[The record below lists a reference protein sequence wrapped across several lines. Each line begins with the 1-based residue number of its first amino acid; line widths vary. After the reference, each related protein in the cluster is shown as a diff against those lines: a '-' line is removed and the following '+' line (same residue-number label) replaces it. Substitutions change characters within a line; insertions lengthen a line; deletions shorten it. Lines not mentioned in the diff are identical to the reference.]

1 MDSRAPKTIGS
12 LKQGGVRMKIKI
24 VGASGGE
31 VTGSAY
37 LVETANAKVLIDA
50 GMFQGGKDT
59 EEKNK
64 LPEGADPR
72 SLDALLLT
80 HAHLDHT
87 GRVPLLLKHGYRGA
101 IYATSAT
108 LDLADII
115 LQDSA
120 RIQMQDASR
129 KNRYHPENHAVPL
142 YAIEDMILFRSL
154 GKSIELHQPIP
165 VADGITARFYEAGHM
180 LGSTSIELTVH
191 EKGSSKVIVFSG
203 DLGPYEQPIVRP
215 FEQLPHADLVFL
227 ESTYG
232 NRNHRPYAETMREF
246 EQIIQKAVEQ
256 KGKILIP
263 AFAIGRTQQI
273 LYHLAILFF
282 QKKVPPFPVFVDSPM
297 AIEAGKVFAQHPDL
311 FDEEA
316 IDWKNQGLLPL
327 DRTWFKFINS
337 VEESKQLNDINGPCA
352 ILAGS
357 GMCNGG
363 RIKHHLKFNLPNPT
377 THVLIVGFQG
387 YGSLGRQ
394 LVEGAEQVKIY
405 GESIN
410 VRATIHTLN
419 GLSAHAGQN
428 DLLKWFSS
436 LGAEKPRVILTHGEN
451 PQRKALASQ
460 IENSFNL
467 KPLLPELNE
476 VVEL

>member
-1 MDSRAPKTIGS
+1 
-12 LKQGGVRMKIKI
+12 MKIKI
-24 VGASGGE
+24 VGAAGGE

-37 LVETANAKVLIDA
+37 LVETKNAKVLIDA
-50 GMFQGGKDT
+50 GMFQGGKAT
-59 EEKNK
+59 EEKNR

-87 GRVPLLLKHGYRGA
+87 GRVPLLLKHGYKGS

-108 LDLADII
+108 LDLAEIV

-120 RIQMQDASR
+120 KIQMQDASR
-129 KNRYHPENHAVPL
+129 KNRYHPEKHTEPL
-142 YAIEDMILFRSL
+142 YTPEDMRSFRSQ
-154 GKSIELHQPIP
+154 GKSIELHQPIH

-180 LGSTSIELTVH
+180 LGSTSIELTVQ
-191 EKGSSKVIVFSG
+191 ENGSSKVIVFSG

-215 FEQLPHADLVFL
+215 FEELPYADLVFL

-232 NRNHRPYAETMREF
+232 NRNHRPYFETMKEF
-246 EQIIQKAVEQ
+246 EKIIQKAVEQ

-273 LYHLAILFF
+273 LYQLAILFF

-297 AIEAGKVFAQHPDL
+297 AIEAGKVFAHHPDL

-316 IDWKNQGLLPL
+316 TDWKNQGLLPL
-327 DRTWFKFINS
+327 DRKWFKFTTS
-337 VEESKQLNDINGPCA
+337 VEESKQLNDLNGPCA
-352 ILAGS
+352 ILSGA

-363 RIKHHLKFNLPNPT
+363 RIQHHLKFNLPHEST
-377 THVLIVGFQG
+377 QVLIVGYQG

-394 LVEGAEQVKIY
+394 LVDGAKQVRIH
-405 GESIN
+405 GENID
-410 VRATIHTLN
+410 VQATVYTLN

-428 DLLKWFSS
+428 DLLKWFNP
-436 LGAEKPRVILTHGEN
+436 LGRAKPRVILTHGEN
-451 PQRKALASQ
+451 PQREALAAE
-460 IENSFNL
+460 IEKNYGL
-467 KPLLPELNE
+467 KSLLPKLNE
-476 VVEL
+476 VVEI

>member
-1 MDSRAPKTIGS
+1 
-12 LKQGGVRMKIKI
+12 MKIKV
-24 VGASGGE
+24 VGAAGGE

-50 GMFQGGKDT
+50 GMFQGSKST
-59 EEKNK
+59 EEKNR

-87 GRVPLLLKHGYRGA
+87 GRIPLLLKHGYQGA
-101 IYATSAT
+101 IYATPAT
-108 LDLADII
+108 LDLAEIV

-120 RIQMQDASR
+120 KIQKQDAAR
-129 KNRYHPENHAVPL
+129 KKRNQLEKFMGAL
-142 YAIEDMILFRSL
+142 YKPEDMTSFRSQ
-154 GKSIELHQPIP
+154 GKIIEMHQSIP
-165 VADGITARFYEAGHM
+165 VADGVTARFYEAGHM
-180 LGSTSIELTVH
+180 LGSASIELTVR
-191 EKGSSKVIVFSG
+191 EKGGSKVIVFSG

-215 FEQLPHADLVFL
+215 FEQLPYADLVFL

-232 NRNHRPYAETMREF
+232 NRNHRPYAETMQEF

-282 QKKVPPFPVFVDSPM
+282 QKKIPPFPVFVDSPM
-297 AIEAGKVFAQHPDL
+297 AIEAGKVFAHHPDL

-316 IDWKNQGLLPL
+316 MDWKNQGVLPL
-327 DRTWFKFINS
+327 DRTWFKFITTA
-337 VEESKQLNDINGPCA
+337 EESKQLNELNGPCV
-352 ILAGS
+352 ILAGT

-363 RIKHHLKFNLPNPT
+363 RIQHHLKFNLPNPA

-394 LVEGAEQVKIY
+394 LVDGASQVKIH
-405 GESIN
+405 GENIN
-410 VRATIHTLN
+410 VLASVHTLS

-428 DLLKWFSS
+428 DLLRWFAS
-436 LGAEKPRVILTHGEN
+436 LGKTKPKVMLTHGED
-451 PQRKALASQ
+451 PQREALAAQ
-460 IENSFNL
+460 IEKSYGL
-467 KPLLPELNE
+467 KPLLPQLNE
-476 VVEL
+476 VIEI

>member
-1 MDSRAPKTIGS
+1 M
-12 LKQGGVRMKIKI
+12 VKIKV
-24 VGASGGE
+24 VGAAGGE

-37 LVETANAKVLIDA
+37 LVETANAKVMIDA
-50 GMFQGGKDT
+50 GMFQGGKAT
-59 EEKNK
+59 EEKNR

-108 LDLADII
+108 LDLAEIV
-115 LQDSA
+115 LQDA
-120 RIQMQDASR
+120 AKIQMQDAAR
-129 KNRYHPENHAVPL
+129 KNRYHPEAHAEAL
-142 YAIEDMILFRSL
+142 YTPEDMSSFRSQ
-154 GKSIELHQPIP
+154 GKSIELHQPIS
-165 VADGITARFYEAGHM
+165 VADGVTARFYEAGHM
-180 LGSTSIELTVH
+180 LGSTSIELTVQ

-215 FEQLPHADLVFL
+215 FEQLPYADLVFL

-232 NRNHRPYAETMREF
+232 NRNHRPYAETMKEF

-297 AIEAGKVFAQHPDL
+297 AIEAGKVFAHHPDL

-316 IDWKNQGLLPL
+316 TDWKNQGLLPL
-327 DRTWFKFINS
+327 DRAWFKFTTS
-337 VEESKQLNDINGPCA
+337 VEESKQLNDLNGPCA
-352 ILAGS
+352 ILAGA

-363 RIKHHLKFNLPNPT
+363 RIQHHLKFNLPYPT
-377 THVLIVGFQG
+377 THVLIVGYQG

-394 LVEGAEQVKIY
+394 LVDGVKQVKIH
-405 GESIN
+405 GEN
-410 VRATIHTLN
+410 VDVRATVHTLN
-419 GLSAHAGQN
+419 GFSAHAGQN
-428 DLLKWFSS
+428 DLLKWFAP
-436 LGAEKPRVILTHGEN
+436 LGRTKPKVMLTHGEN
-451 PQRKALASQ
+451 PQREALASQ
-460 IENSFNL
+460 IEKNYSL
-467 KPLLPELNE
+467 KPSLPQLNE
-476 VVEL
+476 VIEII

>member
-1 MDSRAPKTIGS
+1 M
-12 LKQGGVRMKIKI
+12 MKIKI
-24 VGASGGE
+24 VGAAGGE

-37 LVETANAKVLIDA
+37 LVETANVKVMIDA
-50 GMFQGGKDT
+50 GMFQGGKAS
-59 EEKNK
+59 EEKNR

-72 SLDALLLT
+72 TLDALLLT

-87 GRVPLLLKHGYRGA
+87 GRVPLLLRHGYRGA

-108 LDLADII
+108 LDLAEIV

-120 RIQMQDASR
+120 KIQMQDAAR
-129 KNRYHPENHAVPL
+129 KNRYNPEKHMEPL
-142 YAIEDMILFRSL
+142 YTPEDMVSFRSQ
-154 GKSIELHQPIP
+154 GKSVELHQPVH
-165 VADGITARFYEAGHM
+165 VADGVTARFYEAGHM
-180 LGSTSIELTVH
+180 LGSTSIELTVQ

-232 NRNHRPYAETMREF
+232 NRNHRPYAETMKEF
-246 EQIIQKAVEQ
+246 EKIIQKAVEQ

-273 LYHLAILFF
+273 LYQLAILFF
-282 QKKVPPFPVFVDSPM
+282 QKKIPPFPVFVDSPM
-297 AIEAGKVFAQHPDL
+297 AIEAGKVFAHHPDL

-316 IDWKNQGLLPL
+316 TDWKNQGLLPL
-327 DRTWFKFINS
+327 DRTWFKFITS
-337 VEESKQLNDINGPCA
+337 VEESKQLNDMNGPCA
-352 ILAGS
+352 ILAGA

-363 RIKHHLKFNLPNPT
+363 RIQHHLKFNLPHPAT
-377 THVLIVGFQG
+377 QVLIVGYQG

-394 LVEGAEQVKIY
+394 LVDGANKVKIH
-405 GESIN
+405 GE
-410 VRATIHTLN
+410 TIDVKAAIYTLN

-428 DLLKWFSS
+428 DLLKWFAS
-436 LGAEKPRVILTHGEN
+436 LGRVKPKVILTHGEN
-451 PQRKALASQ
+451 PQREALASE
-460 IENSFNL
+460 IEKSYSL

-476 VVEL
+476 VIEI

>member
-1 MDSRAPKTIGS
+1 ME
-12 LKQGGVRMKIKI
+12 IKV
-24 VGASGGE
+24 VGAASGE

-37 LVETANAKVLIDA
+37 LVKTADAKVMIDA
-50 GMFQGGKDT
+50 GMFQGGKAT
-59 EEKNK
+59 EEKNRM
-64 LPEGADPR
+64 PIGADPS

-87 GRVPLLLKHGYRGA
+87 GRVPLLLKHGYRNP

-108 LDLADII
+108 LDLSTIV
-115 LQDSA
+115 LQDA
-120 RIQMQDASR
+120 AKIQMQDAAR
-129 KNRYHPENHAVPL
+129 KNRYHPEMHAEAL
-142 YAIEDMILFRSL
+142 YTPEDMATFRSQS
-154 GKSIELHQPIP
+154 KSVELHQPIH

-180 LGSTSIELTVH
+180 LGSTSIELTVQ
-191 EKGSSKVIVFSG
+191 ENGNSKVIVFSG

-215 FEQLPHADLVFL
+215 FEQLPYADLVFL

-232 NRNHRPYAETMREF
+232 DRNHRPYAETMKEF

-297 AIEAGKVFAQHPDL
+297 AIEAGKVFAHHPDL
-311 FDEEA
+311 FDDEA

-327 DRTWFKFINS
+327 DCNWFKFTAS
-337 VEESKQLNDINGPCA
+337 AEESKQLNDFDGLCA
-352 ILAGS
+352 ILAGA

-363 RIKHHLKFNLPNPT
+363 RIQHHLKFNLPNPAT
-377 THVLIVGFQG
+377 QVLIVGYQG

-394 LVEGAEQVKIY
+394 LVEGAQQVKIY
-405 GESIN
+405 GQEID
-410 VRATIHTLN
+410 VRATVHTLN
-419 GLSAHAGQN
+419 GLSAHAGQD

-436 LGAEKPRVILTHGEN
+436 LARAKPKVMLTHGEN
-451 PQRKALASQ
+451 PQREALASE
-460 IENSFNL
+460 IEKRYGL
-467 KPLLPELNE
+467 KPLLPQLNE
-476 VVEL
+476 RVEI

>member
-1 MDSRAPKTIGS
+1 
-12 LKQGGVRMKIKI
+12 MKIKI
-24 VGASGGE
+24 VGAAGGE

-37 LVETANAKVLIDA
+37 LVETKNARVMIDA
-50 GMFQGGKDT
+50 GMFQGGKAT

-87 GRVPLLLKHGYRGA
+87 GRVPLLLRHGYRGP

-108 LDLADII
+108 LDLAEII

-120 RIQMQDASR
+120 KIQKQDAAR
-129 KNRYHPENHAVPL
+129 KNKYHPEKPVEPL
-142 YAIEDMILFRSL
+142 YTPEDMASFRSQ
-154 GKSIELHQPIP
+154 GKTIELHQPIP
-165 VADGITARFYEAGHM
+165 VAEGITARFYEAGHM
-180 LGSTSIELTVH
+180 LGSTSIELTVQ
-191 EKGSSKVIVFSG
+191 ENGSSKVIVFSG
-203 DLGPYEQPIVRP
+203 DLGPYDQPIVRA
-215 FEQLPHADLVFL
+215 FEELPYADLVFL

-232 NRNHRPYAETMREF
+232 NRSHRPYSETIKEF
-246 EQIIQKAVEQ
+246 EKIIQKAVEQ

-297 AIEAGKVFAQHPDL
+297 AIEAGKVFAHHPDL
-311 FDEEA
+311 FDDEA
-316 IDWKNQGLLPL
+316 TDWKKQGVIPL
-327 DRTWFKFINS
+327 DRNWFKFTSS
-337 VEESKQLNDINGPCA
+337 VEESKQLNALNGPCA

-363 RIKHHLKFNLPNPT
+363 RIQHHLKFNLPHPST
-377 THVLIVGFQG
+377 QVLIVGFQG

-394 LVEGAEQVKIY
+394 LVDGAKQVKIH
-405 GESIN
+405 GEN
-410 VRATIHTLN
+410 VNVGAAISTLN

-428 DLLKWFSS
+428 DLLKWFDS
-436 LGAEKPRVILTHGEN
+436 LGKGKPRVVLTHGEN
-451 PQRKALASQ
+451 PQREALAAQ
-460 IENSFNL
+460 IEKNYGL
-467 KPLLPELNE
+467 KPHLPQLNE
-476 VVEL
+476 TMEF

>member
-1 MDSRAPKTIGS
+1 
-12 LKQGGVRMKIKI
+12 MKIKI
-24 VGASGGE
+24 VGAAGGE

-37 LVETANAKVLIDA
+37 LVETANAKVMVDA
-50 GMFQGGKDT
+50 GMFQGGKVT
-59 EEKNK
+59 EEKNR

-87 GRVPLLLKHGYRGA
+87 GRVPLLLRHGYQNT

-108 LDLADII
+108 LDLAEII

-120 RIQMQDASR
+120 KIQMQDASR
-129 KNRYHPENHAVPL
+129 KNRYHPEKHTEPL
-142 YAIEDMILFRSL
+142 YTPEDMSSFRSQ
-154 GKSIELHQPIP
+154 GKNVELHQFIP
-165 VADGITARFYEAGHM
+165 VADGITACFYEAGHM
-180 LGSTSIELTVH
+180 LGSTSIELTVQ
-191 EKGSSKVIVFSG
+191 ENGSSKVIVFSG

-215 FEQLPHADLVFL
+215 FEQLSHADLVFL

-232 NRNHRPYAETMREF
+232 NRNHRPYVETMKEF
-246 EQIIQKAVEQ
+246 EQIIQKAVTQ

-297 AIEAGKVFAQHPDL
+297 AIEAGKVFAHHPDL

-316 IDWKNQGLLPL
+316 TDWKNQRLLPL
-327 DRTWFKFINS
+327 NRTWFKFITS
-337 VEESKQLNDINGPCA
+337 VEESKQLNDLNGPCV
-352 ILAGS
+352 ILAGA

-363 RIKHHLKFNLPNPT
+363 RIQHHLKFNLPNPT
-377 THVLIVGFQG
+377 THVLIVGYQG

-394 LVEGAEQVKIY
+394 LVDGAKQVKIH
-405 GESIN
+405 GENIN
-410 VRATIHTLN
+410 VRATVHTLN

-428 DLLKWFSS
+428 DLLKWFNS
-436 LGAEKPRVILTHGEN
+436 LRREKPKVILTHGEN
-451 PQRKALASQ
+451 PQREALASQ
-460 IENSFNL
+460 IEKSYGL
-467 KPLLPELNE
+467 KAMLPQLNE
-476 VVEL
+476 VVEI

>member
-1 MDSRAPKTIGS
+1 
-12 LKQGGVRMKIKI
+12 MKIKI
-24 VGASGGE
+24 VGAAGGE

-37 LVETANAKVLIDA
+37 LVETANVKVMIDA
-50 GMFQGGKDT
+50 GMFQGGKAS
-59 EEKNK
+59 EEKNR

-72 SLDALLLT
+72 TLDALLLT

-87 GRVPLLLKHGYRGA
+87 GRVPLLLRHGYRGA

-108 LDLADII
+108 LDLAEIV

-120 RIQMQDASR
+120 KIQMQDAAR
-129 KNRYHPENHAVPL
+129 KNRYNPEKHMEPL
-142 YAIEDMILFRSL
+142 YTPEDMVSFRSQ
-154 GKSIELHQPIP
+154 GKSVELHQPVH
-165 VADGITARFYEAGHM
+165 VADGVTARFYEAGHM
-180 LGSTSIELTVH
+180 LGSTSIELTVQ

-232 NRNHRPYAETMREF
+232 NRNHRPYAETMKEF
-246 EQIIQKAVEQ
+246 EKIIQKAVEQ

-273 LYHLAILFF
+273 LYQLAILFF
-282 QKKVPPFPVFVDSPM
+282 QKKIPPFPVFVDSPM
-297 AIEAGKVFAQHPDL
+297 AIEAGKVFAHHPDL

-316 IDWKNQGLLPL
+316 TDWKNQGLLPL
-327 DRTWFKFINS
+327 DRTWFKFITS
-337 VEESKQLNDINGPCA
+337 VEESKQLNDMNGPCA
-352 ILAGS
+352 ILAGA

-363 RIKHHLKFNLPNPT
+363 RIQHHLKFNLPHPAT
-377 THVLIVGFQG
+377 QVLIVGYQG

-394 LVEGAEQVKIY
+394 LVDGANKVKIH
-405 GESIN
+405 GE
-410 VRATIHTLN
+410 TIDVKAAIYTLN

-428 DLLKWFSS
+428 DLLKWFAS
-436 LGAEKPRVILTHGEN
+436 LGRVKPKVILTHGEN
-451 PQRKALASQ
+451 PQREALASE
-460 IENSFNL
+460 IEKSYSL

-476 VVEL
+476 VIEI